1 MFNSVQ
7 IHFNEFFKFRQKHM
21 RRLVLQK
28 TIKIGI
34 ACEKKVLIQKIAKQV
49 SDLKSFIQRNI
60 LRIQKTGLGEYRRL
74 D

>member
-1 MFNSVQ
+1 
-7 IHFNEFFKFRQKHM
+7 M

-34 ACEKKVLIQKIAKQV
+34 ACEKKVFIQKIAKQV